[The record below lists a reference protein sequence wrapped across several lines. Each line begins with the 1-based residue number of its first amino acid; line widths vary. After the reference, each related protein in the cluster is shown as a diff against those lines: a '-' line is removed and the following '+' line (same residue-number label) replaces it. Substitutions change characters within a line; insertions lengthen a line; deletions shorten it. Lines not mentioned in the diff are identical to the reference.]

1 MSYDIGPKIGID
13 GEAEFRKQ
21 LRTVNES
28 IKTMGSEMKA
38 VTSAFIGAE
47 DSVEALTEKN
57 KVLTKTIDAQEDKL
71 AKQNDFLKKAKE
83 LYGDN
88 AKETIKWQRAVNDA
102 TADLNKMK
110 AQLKENE
117 AAIERFGN
125 ESEEVADD
133 LEKAS
138 KAGLKFGDVL
148 KANVLGGAIV
158 SGIEALGSAVSNV
171 VSTLAGLDKET
182 EEYRE
187 NQAKLNTAFEAA
199 GHSAE
204 TADKAYSSLYGILG
218 DGGEATEAAQLM
230 ASLAKDTKDV
240 EKWARIAAGA
250 AGRFGDALPIPNL
263 IEAANEAAKTG
274 ESVSAL
280 DDAINW
286 IGGDAEAFKEKLA
299 ATGTEQERLQLITD
313 TLAEAY
319 DGAADSFY
327 KNNEELVK
335 ARENEALLAET
346 TGRLGEA
353 VSEIKNGLLE
363 EFAPSLSEAGDA
375 LADMLAG
382 VEGADERFSEAVG
395 GMVKKGLEHLPDF
408 ISLGADLIV
417 SILDGLVSDPQA
429 TADGVMDAI
438 DSIIDAITDNAPE
451 LLVGG
456 AELALHLVKGLL
468 EAFNE
473 LIFEDVPEMVTDI
486 VEGFTSE
493 EAKARFR
500 QIGKEIWK
508 QIKEGF
514 QSVAEFF
521 FTDVNTIKQNAISG
535 AMPRQAV
542 NGSHAG
548 GLDYVPFD
556 GYVAELHRGEMVLPA
571 NQANMMRAGET
582 GSHGQEV
589 AAIAAAMVNGMQ
601 TIMSKNAGAEIRL
614 VTPEGTELAR
624 YMLPGLIAVA
634 DAAGTPIIGK

>member
-88 AKETIKWQRAVNDA
+88 AEETIKWQRAVNDA

-117 AAIERFGN
+117 TAIERFGN

-158 SGIEALGSAVSNV
+158 SGIEALGSAVSNA

-218 DGGEATEAAQLM
+218 DSGEATEAAQLM

-313 TLAEAY
+313 TLAGAY
-319 DGAADSFY
+319 DEAADSFY

-335 ARENEALLAET
+335 ARGNEALLAET

-353 VSEIKNGLLE
+353 VSELKNGLLE

-382 VEGADERFSEAVG
+382 VEGADERFSEAIG

-417 SILDGLVSDPQA
+417 SILDGLVSDPEA

-468 EAFNE
+468 EAFHE

-493 EAKARFR
+493 EAKARFK
-500 QIGKEIWK
+500 QIGKAIWQ

-535 AMPRQAV
+535 ALNNYPI